1 MFAGER
7 QSGKHS
13 RINYFPFDR
22 YSTYFF
28 YHVPKFVFRSK
39 ILNHFWTNRTR
50 FQPEFNDSM
59 LIGFFIVKWAAA
71 QHYCKLIETTLS
83 TGCSQN
89 SVKPLY
95 PLCTHWYIQYDF
107 EWLDIYWL
115 KNFRKTHFVLIFIPI
130 YKQVQGVLT
139 KIISTKTCLQSFHPL
154 NTSLKPQHSNQSE
167 PNEIFVEFWVQKWVI
182 WDV

>member
-1 MFAGER
+1 MNWNHQLGFSKRTNELEIQCSIMFAGER

-59 LIGFFIVKWAAA
+59 LIRFFIVKWAAA
-71 QHYCKLIETTLS
+71 QHYCSLIETTLS
-83 TGCSQN
+83 TGCNQN
-89 SVKPLY
+89 SVRIQSNP
-95 PLCTHWYIQYDF
+95 CTHSVPTGIFSTILSD
-107 EWLDIYWL
+107 
-115 KNFRKTHFVLIFIPI
+115 LIFTDSRIFGRLI
-130 YKQVQGVLT
+130 L
-139 KIISTKTCLQSFHPL
+139 SSFL
-154 NTSLKPQHSNQSE
+154 YLYINRYR
-167 PNEIFVEFWVQKWVI
+167 VY
-182 WDV
+182 

>member
-1 MFAGER
+1 MFAGEL

-59 LIGFFIVKWAAA
+59 LIRFFIVKWAAA

-89 SVKPLY
+89 TVKPLY
-95 PLCTHWYIQYDF
+95 PLCIFSTILSDLKVTDSRLFGRLILSSFLYLYISRYRV
-107 EWLDIYWL
+107 Y
-115 KNFRKTHFVLIFIPI
+115 
-130 YKQVQGVLT
+130 
-139 KIISTKTCLQSFHPL
+139 
-154 NTSLKPQHSNQSE
+154 
-167 PNEIFVEFWVQKWVI
+167 
-182 WDV
+182 